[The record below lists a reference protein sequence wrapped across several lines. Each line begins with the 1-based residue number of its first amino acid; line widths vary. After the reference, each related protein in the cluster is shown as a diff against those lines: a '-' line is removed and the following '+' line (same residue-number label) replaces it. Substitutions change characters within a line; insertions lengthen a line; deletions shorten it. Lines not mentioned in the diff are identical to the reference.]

1 MSLQEKSSH
10 LSPQSAGS
18 GGSRRDAAQE
28 LEDIMSENFLNLAR
42 DINLQIQ
49 DAEKTLNMIS
59 SNKYTL
65 RHFIV
70 KFLKTKGENKNLKVT
85 T

>member
-1 MSLQEKSSH
+1 MNTIKVLTSVS
-10 LSPQSAGS
+10 LSPGK
-18 GGSRRDAAQE
+18 RRENTQWLKKYFRKVA
-28 LEDIMSENFLNLAR
+28 ENFPNLAR

-70 KFLKTKGENKNLKVT
+70 KFLKTKGENKNLKVAT
-85 T
+85 